1 MIESIKIGKSAI
13 GGETVGDVTVWVPE
27 GRVDASSAPD
37 LEQAM
42 TSEIA
47 EGGEAVVLD
56 LSRTRYMS
64 SAGLRVVLVVARQ
77 LQARKG
83 KFAVCGLNDEVKEL
97 FEVSG
102 FSLIVGIEADRDA
115 AVAAVA
121 AVQQSG

>member
-1 MIESIKIGKSAI
+1 MIESIKIGKSVI
-13 GGETVGDVTVWVPE
+13 EGETIGKVTVWMPE

-37 LEQAM
+37 LEKAM
-42 TSEIA
+42 MAAIA

-64 SAGLRVVLVVARQ
+64 SAGLRVVLVVARE

-83 KFAVCGLNDEVKEL
+83 QFAVCGLNDEVQEL

-102 FSLIVGIEADRDA
+102 FSLIVGIVADRDA
-115 AVAAVA
+115 AVAAV
-121 AVQQSG
+121 QQSG